1 MRTGGAGSW
10 RVTQKGA
17 SVAILRPDA
26 SIVAEL
32 PVGGSPQTK
41 IAEAY
46 AIAAAP
52 ELLDMCNRVKSMLE
66 NNLLV
71 TAEGFKIDCS
81 ELRENLLSTI
91 LRARGCRRSQGEP

>member
-1 MRTGGAGSW
+1 MGTRAEQSW
-10 RVTQKGA
+10 RVKQSGP

-26 SIVAEL
+26 SVVAEL
-32 PVGGSPQTK
+32 PVGGSPRVK

-52 ELLDMCNRVKSMLE
+52 ELLDMCTRIKSVLE

-91 LRARGCRRSQGEP
+91 LRARGCRRRPDEP

>member
-1 MRTGGAGSW
+1 MKTSGAGSW
-10 RVTQKGA
+10 RVTQRGA

-26 SIVAEL
+26 SVVAEL
-32 PVGGSPQTK
+32 PVGGSPQSK
-41 IAEAY
+41 IADAY

-52 ELLDMCNRVKSMLE
+52 ELLDLCTRVKTVLE

-91 LRARGCRRSQGEP
+91 LRARGCRRRPDEP